1 MDDDQFEEVIER
13 LRLIGVHS
21 ATAAQAAYPVLVKA
35 GRRKERSPARPV
47 TNRGKV
53 QTRRYYANE
62 VVLGA
67 SGR

>member
-21 ATAAQAAYPVLVKA
+21 ATSAQAAYPVLVKA
-35 GRRKERSPARPV
+35 RRRKARSPSRPV

-53 QTRRYYANE
+53 RTRQYHSNE
-62 VVLGA
+62 IVLW
-67 SGR
+67 

>member
-21 ATAAQAAYPVLVKA
+21 ATAAQAAYPVLVKS

-47 TNRGKV
+47 TARGKV

>member
-1 MDDDQFEEVIER
+1 MDEEVIER

-53 QTRRYYANE
+53 RTRQYNSNE
-62 VVLGA
+62 IVLW
-67 SGR
+67 R